1 MEKKREK
8 QTESGEKRSA
18 PLILMLMPVRGPRQC
33 HNKDASSILFDLRW
47 AAKRNND
54 GPGVPKLQP
63 SANRCTVRN
72 VWVFIIIFDNL
83 LLGNTIH

>member
-54 GPGVPKLQP
+54 GPGAPKLQP
-63 SANRCTVRN
+63 SANKCTVRN
-72 VWVFIIIFDNL
+72 VSVLFNYFS
-83 LLGNTIH
+83 